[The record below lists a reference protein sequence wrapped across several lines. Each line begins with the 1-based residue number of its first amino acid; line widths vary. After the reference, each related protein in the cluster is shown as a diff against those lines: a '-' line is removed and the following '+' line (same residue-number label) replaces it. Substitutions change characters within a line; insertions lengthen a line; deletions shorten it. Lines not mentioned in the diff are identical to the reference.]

1 MSDLVGNPIC
11 WFSHAKSSFSVFS
24 PLHAAT
30 FAVIS
35 GSLGLTILTV
45 GVNPLTAALGA
56 FNLGLYSFVYTPMKR
71 YSIANTWVGSI
82 VGAIPPVM
90 GWTACTGSID
100 AGLCPFNIQSPF
112 MLFLENSFIT
122 GFNIL
127 KKQHS
132 SFRLCKNVCII
143 FAKIMFVF
151 LDFKFIPL
159 SAVAKKL
166 HGHYTIN
173 ADITFVSDNWHQSFW
188 GELFKV
194 NDSLTFQMVILQIH
208 GYF

>member
-1 MSDLVGNPIC
+1 MIIVKNTAEIIS
-11 WFSHAKSSFSVFS
+11 KSYTFSVSS

-100 AGLCPFNIQSPF
+100 AGLCPFTYNVLSCYSPF
-112 MLFLENSFIT
+112 HS
-122 GFNIL
+122 GF
-127 KKQHS
+127 S
-132 SFRLCKNVCII
+132 V
-143 FAKIMFVF
+143 
-151 LDFKFIPL
+151 
-159 SAVAKKL
+159 
-166 HGHYTIN
+166 
-173 ADITFVSDNWHQSFW
+173 
-188 GELFKV
+188 
-194 NDSLTFQMVILQIH
+194 
-208 GYF
+208 